1 MKRVFSICLL
11 IVMIAALILG
21 CSKQVPEETNP
32 HRNPETEPI
41 ETMEPTFPANED
53 IFYFSNESEYSRLY
67 SQRLD
72 GSDLKLVVDTYCY
85 DVQRIGDTVYYL
97 DGQNLCT
104 YHITTDQTSVLVSGV
119 YDYEVEDNHL
129 VYYLDRD
136 EAYQTEVRYRNLE
149 TSEERSLDLIMSG
162 GECDISA
169 GILYYNKYDQMY
181 GRGILCACDL
191 ESFEIKAIAGEL
203 DSFHR
208 LRSVPGGVYFEG
220 YKEGENFAM
229 YYASADGAI
238 LRKAEGGLTENCQM
252 FHQDDAGILCVFS
265 EYMENGVKTAIHR
278 HNPNGT
284 VTDILRGED
293 EGYFTVN
300 PIKDGLWL
308 VSSTSYDSW
317 IPVDAQEN
325 ESYFVYHVEYM
336 LLDKEGTVTP
346 IDTAGELGK
355 MFVAGD
361 FPVIDSSTARK
372 PVTADLYS
380 LFVANFGYE
389 GTKPICSTTHGAW
402 LNIAD
407 RKADI
412 ALLAA
417 PTKEE
422 MDYLNQR
429 GVSIEMKLYGGD
441 GLVFIGNS
449 QNPVQSLTHE
459 QIIGIYQGKIKKW
472 SEVGGPDVPITVYYR
487 DDQSGSQRLFEKMV
501 FKGLELPN
509 YEDLGFWYM
518 DEMSTIVDIV
528 MDDPYAIGYSIMT
541 YLDDVYNNEA
551 LKIFAVDGVVPSVDT
566 VKDSSYP
573 YHTQGFVV
581 IRSDEP
587 ADSPARR
594 LYNWFGT
601 PISDEILIANGITPL
616 HAEGI
621 G

>member
-1 MKRVFSICLL
+1 MKRVFSFCLL

-21 CSKQVPEETNP
+21 CSKQVPEVTGP
-32 HRNPETEPI
+32 QQIPETQPT
-41 ETMEPTFPANED
+41 ETTEPTFLVNED

-85 DVQRIGDTVYYL
+85 DVQQVGDTVYYL

-136 EAYQTEVRYRNLE
+136 EAYQTEIRYRNLE
-149 TSEERSLDLIMSG
+149 TAEDRSLDVIMSG

-191 ESFEIKAIAGEL
+191 ENFKIRTIAEEL

-238 LRKAEGGLTENCQM
+238 LRKAEVGLTENCQM

-278 HNPNGT
+278 HNPDGT

-300 PIKDGLWL
+300 AIKDGLWL

-325 ESYFVYHVEYM
+325 ESHFVYHVEYM

-355 MFVAGD
+355 MFSAGN

-389 GTKPICSTTHGAW
+389 GPKPICSTTHGAW

-459 QIIGIYQGKIKKW
+459 QIIGIYQGKIKNW